1 MTRLLRIFLL
11 TLAVLLVPVAGWG
24 QKRIYTRS
32 YMIQDFKSKTTKVV
46 LDKSIPFSQ
55 ALRQE
60 ITTLWTVSPYE
71 FCTKEDYEKQKKNP
85 DCYYLHPEANKG
97 IYYLVLSRGGNENDD
112 SAVKRP
118 VEVGSMPIEGLQ
130 DNSGKGSVYMP
141 AYISLIQDF
150 VEGAITSEAKA
161 YRGVASLKKRMPSDT
176 DVYTDPEEAREAFQY
191 QYENAAVQVIITPD
205 GKLTSKPRY
214 KLVLGTLN
222 YELFSYAK
230 N

>member
-1 MTRLLRIFLL
+1 
-11 TLAVLLVPVAGWG
+11 
-24 QKRIYTRS
+24 
-32 YMIQDFKSKTTKVV
+32 
-46 LDKSIPFSQ
+46 
-55 ALRQE
+55 
-60 ITTLWTVSPYE
+60 
-71 FCTKEDYEKQKKNP
+71 
-85 DCYYLHPEANKG
+85 
-97 IYYLVLSRGGNENDD
+97 
-112 SAVKRP
+112 
-118 VEVGSMPIEGLQ
+118 MPIEGLQ